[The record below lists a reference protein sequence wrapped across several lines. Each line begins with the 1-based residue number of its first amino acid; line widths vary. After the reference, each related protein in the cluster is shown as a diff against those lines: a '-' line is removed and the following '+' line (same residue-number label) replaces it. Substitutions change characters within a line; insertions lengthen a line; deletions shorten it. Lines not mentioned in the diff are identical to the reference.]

1 VIAQP
6 DEYPR
11 SIQKYLEVSMSRNP
25 LDSEFNEAD
34 NFGDGRADN
43 TETLKEKID
52 DIASRAKDRAGQW
65 TDAASE
71 TVDQQRE
78 NISTRLDRA
87 ASTLHENAQR
97 VPGGPR
103 TVNAAHRFADGMEAT
118 ASYLREHDFADMR
131 DDLINVC
138 KRRPVQA
145 LVCAAAFGFLLGRSV
160 RR

>member
-1 VIAQP
+1 
-6 DEYPR
+6 
-11 SIQKYLEVSMSRNP
+11 MSRNP
-25 LDSEFNEAD
+25 LDSEFNETERD
-34 NFGDGRADN
+34 SNFGEGRLDN

-87 ASTLHENAQR
+87 ASTLHDNAQR
-97 VPGGPR
+97 IPGGPR
-103 TVNAAHRFADGMEAT
+103 TINAAHRFADGMEAT
-118 ASYLREHDFADMR
+118 ASYLRQHDFADMR

-138 KRRPVQA
+138 KRHPAQA